1 LSPKKNKGWAYFPTW
16 DLMNLEI
23 YNRTRATFCP
33 HVFLYQMQFH
43 KDFLVTWRGDCKVNL
58 GDMKE
63 AEKNPRKDSSQGRPD
78 HQESANLAQL

>member
-1 LSPKKNKGWAYFPTW
+1 
-16 DLMNLEI
+16 
-23 YNRTRATFCP
+23 
-33 HVFLYQMQFH
+33 MQFH
-43 KDFLVTWRGDCKVNL
+43 KDFLVTWQGDCKVNL